1 MKYNKIFTIF
11 PICLIYFFLY
21 MVIASPISLPEFD
34 PENIEKSATS
44 ASTTSAPS
52 PSPSPSSS
60 SSPSAAIAV
69 FTNPS
74 NSSTAVTG
82 QIKFT
87 KTSQNKTNVS
97 GKLDSGI
104 FDKVAANYQF
114 KIVDRSKT
122 LIYDLTAGG
131 LNKWSVNST
140 GTTPFRHDFDKL
152 LISKIVDQ
160 FFEIS
165 HHKKGIVSMTIV
177 KSI

>member
-1 MKYNKIFTIF
+1 MRYNKIFTIF
-11 PICLIYFFLY
+11 PICLIYFLLY
-21 MVIASPISLPEFD
+21 TVIASPISLPEFD
-34 PENIEKSATS
+34 LENIEKAATS
-44 ASTTSAPS
+44 APTTSAPS
-52 PSPSPSSS
+52 SSSS

-114 KIVDRSKT
+114 KIVDRSKI
-122 LIYDLTAGG
+122 LIYDLTTDG
-131 LNKWSVNST
+131 LNKWSVVNST
-140 GTTPFRHDFDKL
+140 GTTPFQHDFDKL